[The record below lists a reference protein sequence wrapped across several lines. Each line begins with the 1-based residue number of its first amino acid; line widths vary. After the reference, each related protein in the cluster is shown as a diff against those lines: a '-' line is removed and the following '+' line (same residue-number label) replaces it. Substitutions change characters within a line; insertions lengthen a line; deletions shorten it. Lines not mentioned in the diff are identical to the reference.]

1 MVIKTKRIPIKD
13 EIAGRNWVEKLEN
26 HPAMIL
32 LINLN

>member
-13 EIAGRNWVEKLEN
+13 VIGWKKLEN